1 MDKTYT
7 RIIKNRVQVN
17 DLWPDARPKK
27 LNHR

>member
-7 RIIKNRVQVN
+7 RIIKNRVQAN
-17 DLWPDARPKK
+17 DLWPYARPKK

>member
-7 RIIKNRVQVN
+7 RTIKNRVQAN

-27 LNHR
+27 VKS

>member
-7 RIIKNRVQVN
+7 RIIKNRVQAN
-17 DLWPDARPKK
+17 DLWPDERPKK

>member
-7 RIIKNRVQVN
+7 RIIKNRVQAN

-27 LNHR
+27 VKS